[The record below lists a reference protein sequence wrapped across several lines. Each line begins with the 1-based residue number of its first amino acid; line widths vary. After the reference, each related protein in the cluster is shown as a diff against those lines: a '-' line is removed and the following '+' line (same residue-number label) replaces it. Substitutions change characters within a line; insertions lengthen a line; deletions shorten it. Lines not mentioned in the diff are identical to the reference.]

1 MPRIK
6 LKINDKELE
15 HDVEPRL
22 LLVNYIREKAR
33 LTGTHIGCDTGHC
46 GACTVLVNNRAVKSC
61 MMLAVGAQ
69 GAELTTIEGVENES
83 LHPLQ
88 QAFLDRFA
96 IQCGYCTPGMI
107 MSSYSLLE
115 RNPKPD
121 EEQIRRAIVG
131 NLCMCTGYQQI
142 VDAVQSAAESIKK

>member
-33 LTGTHIGCDTGHC
+33 LTGTHMGCDTGHC
-46 GACTVLVNNRAVKSC
+46 GACTVLVNNRSVKSC
-61 MMLAVGAQ
+61 MMLAVSAQ
-69 GAELTTIEGVENES
+69 GAELTTIEGIANES

-96 IQCGYCTPGMI
+96 IQCGFCTPGMI

>member
-33 LTGTHIGCDTGHC
+33 LTGTHMGCDTGHC
-46 GACTVLVNNRAVKSC
+46 GACTVLVNNRSVKSC
-61 MMLAVGAQ
+61 MMLAVSAQ
-69 GAELTTIEGVENES
+69 GAELTTIEGVANES

-96 IQCGYCTPGMI
+96 IQCGFCTPGMI

>member
-1 MPRIK
+1 MPWIK

-33 LTGTHIGCDTGHC
+33 LTGTHMGCDTGHC
-46 GACTVLVNNRAVKSC
+46 GACTVLVNNRSVKSC
-61 MMLAVGAQ
+61 MMLAVTAQ
-69 GAELTTIEGVENES
+69 GAELTTIEGVANES

>member
-69 GAELTTIEGVENES
+69 GAELTTIEGVANES

>member
-6 LKINDKELE
+6 LKINGKELE

-33 LTGTHIGCDTGHC
+33 LTGTHMGCDTGHC
-46 GACTVLVNNRAVKSC
+46 GACTVLVNNRSVKSC
-61 MMLAVGAQ
+61 MMLAVSAQ
-69 GAELTTIEGVENES
+69 GAELTTIEGVANES

>member
-1 MPRIK
+1 LPRIK

-33 LTGTHIGCDTGHC
+33 LTGTHMGCDTGHC
-46 GACTVLVNNRAVKSC
+46 GACTVLVNNRSVKSC
-61 MMLAVGAQ
+61 MMLAVSAQ
-69 GAELTTIEGVENES
+69 GAELTTIEGVANES

-96 IQCGYCTPGMI
+96 IQCGFCTPGMI

>member
-33 LTGTHIGCDTGHC
+33 LTGTHMGCDTGHC
-46 GACTVLVNNRAVKSC
+46 GACTVLVNNRSVKSC
-61 MMLAVGAQ
+61 MMLAVSAQ
-69 GAELTTIEGVENES
+69 GAELTTIEGVANES